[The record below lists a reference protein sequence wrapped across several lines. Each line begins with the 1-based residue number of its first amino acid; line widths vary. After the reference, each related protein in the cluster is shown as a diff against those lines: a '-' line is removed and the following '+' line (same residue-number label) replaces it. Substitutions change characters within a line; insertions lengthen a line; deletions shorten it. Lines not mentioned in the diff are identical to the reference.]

1 MRIKGD
7 FLGFTYNGIHSS
19 DLGIIRTSQSNR
31 YTTNLSPSF
40 TDQTNKLTGMDG
52 TNFFGS
58 THTSQPI
65 PISFAFDDL
74 TESQLRRL
82 RQLFSDKELHTLIL
96 DEYPYKVYTVKPS
109 MPPQLSYLCFDELEF
124 GQTSPELYMR
134 SLYEPSLNAEGRVRH
149 YKGEGS
155 VQFIAYQPMAVS
167 RFKYL
172 DQYVPT
178 NIPEWG
184 DFNYE
189 NRGDMYANLIQW
201 KDSVPL
207 INSYSTN
214 SYNSI
219 DFQIDSPATNG
230 TTEIRTWVYNPGD
243 KETNFI
249 FKVYFSTPLSS
260 DLTIELD
267 DTTKIPSQLA
277 QITINKDIT
286 LATGDA
292 GIAIDTELHLIR
304 GIDSNGQ
311 YTGTI
316 YNRYIKTGDFFSLPI
331 INDSSHWIV
340 LTHNAA
346 DTLSAFIEYNYW
358 FY

>member
-19 DLGIIRTSQSNR
+19 ELNIVRTSQNSR

-52 TNFFGS
+52 TNFFCS

-96 DEYPYKVYTVKPS
+96 DEWPYKVYTVKPS
-109 MPPQLSYLCFDELEF
+109 MPPQLSYLCFDE
-124 GQTSPELYMR
+124 
-134 SLYEPSLNAEGRVRH
+134 YEPGQDAPQTRTNSIYAPSLAVEGRVRH
-149 YKGEGS
+149 YKGEGQ
-155 VQFIAYQPMAVS
+155 VQFIAYQTMAIS

-172 DQYVPT
+172 NQYTPE

-184 DFNYE
+184 DFNYVD
-189 NRGDMYANLIQW
+189 RGDMYQNLIQW

-207 INSYSTN
+207 ISSDSTN
-214 SYNSI
+214 EYEGNNYLI
-219 DFQIDSPATNG
+219 DVPTPES
-230 TTEIRTWVYNPGD
+230 TEAIRTWVYNPGD
-243 KETNFI
+243 KATDFI
-249 FKVYFSTPLSS
+249 LKLYFSALTAPLVIELQNNGLSTETEQ
-260 DLTIELD
+260 LTIDSAL
-267 DTTKIPSQLA
+267 
-277 QITINKDIT
+277 T
-286 LATGDA
+286 LATGDS
-292 GIAIDTELHLIR
+292 GIAIDTALHLVR
-304 GIDSNGQ
+304 GIDSSGN

-316 YNRYIKTGDFFSLPI
+316 YNRYITAGDMFKLPI
-331 INDSSHWIV
+331 INDNSHWLVI
-340 LTHNAA
+340 THAAA
-346 DTLSAFIEYNYW
+346 DIVTATIDYSYW